1 MTATLSP
8 AAPARLL
15 LVRHGQTPGNVA
27 GTFRGADGHR
37 DPLNAA
43 GERQAAAL
51 ARALVEPRLPGVR
64 LYASRYRR
72 AAQTG
77 EAIARALGVPLHTL
91 EGVQEIATGDWAG
104 RPYGDV
110 AERAD
115 EMRAPDGRYGF
126 PGGES
131 LYAVAERCLR
141 ALDGVRPGA
150 GETVIVVS
158 HGAALVALLARLLGR
173 DPEDAWRSGS
183 YGHPNTGTTEL
194 LWPEDGP
201 PTLLRLADV
210 EHLNG
215 PDED

>member
-1 MTATLSP
+1 MTP

-27 GTFRGADGHR
+27 RTFRGADGHQ

-51 ARALVEPRLPGVR
+51 ARALAERRLPGVR
-64 LYASRYRR
+64 LYASPYRR

-77 EAIARALGVPLHTL
+77 EAIAGVLGVPLHIL

-104 RPYGDV
+104 RPYSDV

-131 LYAVAERCLR
+131 LHRVAERCLR
-141 ALDGVRPGA
+141 ALDRVRPGG

-173 DPEDAWRSGS
+173 DPEDTWRSGI
-183 YGHPNTGTTEL
+183 YGHPNTGVSEL
-194 LWPEDGP
+194 LWPEGGP
-201 PTLLRLADV
+201 PTALRLADV

-215 PDED
+215 LDED